1 MTETKEMSVTL
12 EDLST
17 KLRCSN
23 CSAKEV
29 ALSVVGEGVWA
40 WCKPCN
46 HKARLPHEYSKG
58 LVQYSFDYDDLG
70 MHDCACNSVYYVGD
84 E

>member
-1 MTETKEMSVTL
+1 MTGITDTKVTL
-12 EDLST
+12 EDLGT

-58 LVQYSFDYDDLG
+58 LVQYSVEHDVDS
-70 MHDCACNSVYYVGD
+70 DCACNSVYYVGG